1 LTPKPGTG
9 IAYDPVAVY
18 LSGRKARGKAGE
30 STLTTS
36 ATAPAASRAALAS
49 IIPSTP
55 LMSAHGTR
63 TAAPRA
69 HFGASASR
77 AKPPASSIASTAAD
91 GAVADVHMRAVVTTR
106 SRTMRTSLCT
116 SAISGAAAADAA
128 KAVPRPA
135 VTADP
140 LGDLAKNKTG
150 LSTSAAPP
158 DAADPFDYLV
168 QAGAFRTSADADA
181 QKAKLAMLGLDAK
194 VSERDQAG
202 RMVYRVRM
210 GPFSDKNVAERIRV
224 QLEANGIENTLV
236 RVQR

>member
-1 LTPKPGTG
+1 MQLISQRGGTFLGFILGLVLGLGVALGVAIYVTKVPTPFSNKNQPRTN
-9 IAYDPVAVY
+9 AQDVQENEKNKDWNPNSVLQPKAPAEQPVAPNA
-18 LSGRKARGKAGE
+18 SQ
-30 STLTTS
+30 
-36 ATAPAASRAALAS
+36 PAAD
-49 IIPSTP
+49 TP
-55 LMSAHGTR
+55 A
-63 TAAPRA
+63 
-69 HFGASASR
+69 
-77 AKPPASSIASTAAD
+77 
-91 GAVADVHMRAVVTTR
+91 
-106 SRTMRTSLCT
+106 
-116 SAISGAAAADAA
+116 AA